1 MQKSEWPRSTT
12 VQAWKALT
20 KQDDEREEAMEQKR
34 MIALEFLSICARK
47 LQDAET
53 FEQRV
58 VESKMRLLYLALAE
72 RYGCRPAEMRLA
84 LGVNEY
90 HLQELLVMARE
101 LAEA

>member
-1 MQKSEWPRSTT
+1 
-12 VQAWKALT
+12 
-20 KQDDEREEAMEQKR
+20 MEQKR

-58 VESKMRLLYLALAE
+58 IESKMRLLYLNLADK
-72 RYGCRPAEMRLA
+72 YGCRPAEMRLA
-84 LGVNEY
+84 LGISDY
-90 HLQELLVMARE
+90 HLQELLVISRE